1 MIMDRAAVQAPDLM
15 GRVTV
20 EAVPVQVFTVIR
32 ADMVIK
38 VIRAI
43 KVVIIIRAI
52 SSNNSSR
59 VTKATRSS

>member
-1 MIMDRAAVQAPDLM
+1 MARPAVQEVVSMGQVMEAAAPIQDSK
-15 GRVTV
+15 
-20 EAVPVQVFTVIR
+20 AIR
-32 ADMVIK
+32 PDMVIK